1 VQRLG
6 DGHELAP
13 QAQLDQGFAHT
24 RRILIPPRKRIGKNH
39 SGGAYCGPSRTRE
52 TAMDKKSIP
61 IHPLRSANITEGK
74 SRAPNRSMYYGMG
87 YKETDFGK
95 PMVGVAN
102 GHSTI
107 TPCNS
112 GLQKLADAAVR
123 GIEEAGGNPQIFGTP
138 TISDGMAMGTEGMK
152 YSLVSREVIADC
164 IETCVQGQWMDGVV
178 VVGGCDKNMPGGMM
192 GILRANVPAIYVY
205 GGTILPGKWKGQDL
219 NIVSVFEAV
228 GQNAAGKISDQ
239 ELKDIEQHAIPG
251 TGSCGGMYT
260 ANTMSS
266 AFEALGMSLPYSSTM
281 ANPHDEKQNSAKES
295 ARVLMEAIKKDL
307 KPRDIVTKKA
317 LENAVAVIM
326 ATGGSTNAVLH
337 FLAIAHAA
345 GVDWTIDDF
354 ERIRKRTPVL
364 CDLKPS
370 GKYLAVDLHEAGG
383 IPQVMKIL
391 LKAGLL
397 HGDCLT
403 ITGQTIAET
412 LKDIPDQPRADQD
425 VIRRIDKPMYKEG
438 HLAILKGNLSPEGA
452 VAKIT
457 GLKNPVITGPARV
470 FDDEQSA
477 LQAILDGKI
486 KAGDVMVLRY
496 LGPKGG
502 PGMPEMLAPTGA
514 LIGAGLGESVGLIT
528 DGRFSGGTW
537 GMVVGHVAPE
547 AAAGGTIAFVNE
559 GDSITIDAHKL
570 QLQLNVPDAEIDKRR
585 AAWTAPQPRYMRGV
599 QAKFAF
605 NASSASKGAVLDL
618 YEAPLK

>member
-1 VQRLG
+1 MDIKPV
-6 DGHELAP
+6 
-13 QAQLDQGFAHT
+13 
-24 RRILIPPRKRIGKNH
+24 ILNPR
-39 SGGAYCGPSRTRE
+39 SR
-52 TAMDKKSIP
+52 
-61 IHPLRSANITEGK
+61 NITEGK
-74 SRAPNRSMYYGMG
+74 SRAPNRSMYYAMG
-87 YKETDFGK
+87 YTEGDFKK
-95 PMVGVAN
+95 PMIGVAN

-112 GLQKLADAAVR
+112 GLQKLADAAVA
-123 GIEEAGGNPQIFGTP
+123 GIEEAGGNAQTFGTP

-152 YSLVSREVIADC
+152 YSLVSREVISDC
-164 IETCVQGQWMDGVV
+164 VETCVQGQWMDGVV
-178 VVGGCDKNMPGGMM
+178 VIGGCDKNMPGGLM
-192 GILRANVPAIYVY
+192 GMLRANVPAIYVY
-205 GGTILPGKWKGQDL
+205 GGTILPGRYKGQDL

-228 GQNAAGKISDQ
+228 GQNAAGNLSDADLL
-239 ELKDIEQHAIPG
+239 EIERRAIPG

-266 AFEALGMSLPYSSTM
+266 AFEALGISLPYSSTM
-281 ANPHDEKQNSAKES
+281 ANPHDEKLNSAKES
-295 ARVLMEAIKKDL
+295 ARVLVEAVKRDI
-307 KPRDIVTKKA
+307 KPRDIVTRKA
-317 LENAVAVIM
+317 LENAVAVVM

-345 GVDWTIDDF
+345 EVEWSIDDF
-354 ERIRKRTPVL
+354 ERIRVRTPVL

-370 GKYLAVDLHEAGG
+370 GKYLAVDLHKAGG

-391 LKAGLL
+391 LAAGLL
-397 HGDCLT
+397 HGDCIT
-403 ITGQTIAET
+403 ISGQTIAEV
-412 LKDIPDQPRADQD
+412 LKDVPDVPRADQD
-425 VIRRIDKPMYKEG
+425 VIRSIDKPMYRQG
-438 HLAILKGNLSPEGA
+438 HLAILKGNLSPEGC

-457 GLKNPVITGPARV
+457 GLKKPVMTGPARV

-477 LQAILDGKI
+477 LAAILAGNI
-486 KAGDVMVLRY
+486 VAGDVMVLRY

-547 AAAGGTIAFVNE
+547 AAVGGTIAFIQE
-559 GDSITIDAHKL
+559 GDSITIDSHQL
-570 QLQLNVPDAEIDKRR
+570 LLQLNVADDEIARRR
-585 AAWTAPQPRYMRGV
+585 ALWTAPEPRYRRGV

-605 NASSASKGAVLDL
+605 NATSASKGAVLDNF
-618 YEAPLK
+618 

>member
-1 VQRLG
+1 MTPPNQIN
-6 DGHELAP
+6 
-13 QAQLDQGFAHT
+13 
-24 RRILIPPRKRIGKNH
+24 RRSSH
-39 SGGAYCGPSRTRE
+39 
-52 TAMDKKSIP
+52 
-61 IHPLRSANITEGK
+61 ITEGK
-74 SRAPNRSMYYGMG
+74 ARAANRSMFYGMG
-87 YKETDFGK
+87 YKEEDFKK

-112 GLQKLADAAVR
+112 GLQRLADAAIA
-123 GIEEAGGNPQIFGTP
+123 GIEEAGGNAQVFGTP
-138 TISDGMAMGTEGMK
+138 TISDGMSMGTEGMK

-164 IETCVQGQWMDGVV
+164 IETCVGGQWMDGVL

-192 GILRANVPAIYVY
+192 GMLRANVPAIYVY
-205 GGTILPGKWKGQDL
+205 GGTILPGRWKGRDL

-228 GQNAAGKISDQ
+228 GENAAGKISDQ

-281 ANPHDEKQNSAKES
+281 ANPHDEKENSAKES
-295 ARVLMEAIKKDL
+295 ARVLIEAIKMDL
-307 KPRDIVTKKA
+307 KPRDIVTRKSI
-317 LENAVAVIM
+317 ENAVSVIM

-345 GVDWTIDDF
+345 GVPWSIDDF
-354 ERIRKRTPVL
+354 ERIRQRVPVL

-370 GKYLAVDLHEAGG
+370 GRYLAVDLHQAGG

-391 LKAGLL
+391 LNAGLL
-397 HGDCLT
+397 HGDCIT
-403 ITGQTIAET
+403 ISGQTIAQT
-412 LKDIPDQPRADQD
+412 LAGVPDEPPNPQI
-425 VIRRIDKPMYKEG
+425 IRPLSDALYPQG

-457 GLKNPVITGPARV
+457 GLKNPVIIGPARV

-477 LQAILDGKI
+477 LAAILDGRI
-486 KAGDVMVLRY
+486 QAGDVMVLRY

-547 AAAGGTIAFVNE
+547 AAVGGTIALVHE
-559 GDSITIDAHKL
+559 GDSITIDAHAL
-570 QLQLNVPDAEIDKRR
+570 RLQLNVPEDVLAQRR
-585 AAWTAPQPRYMRGV
+585 AAWKAPAPRYSRGV

-605 NASSASKGAVLDL
+605 NASSASSGAVLDNF
-618 YEAPLK
+618 AI

>member
-1 VQRLG
+1 MS
-6 DGHELAP
+6 EAN
-13 QAQLDQGFAHT
+13 
-24 RRILIPPRKRIGKNH
+24 RRSKH
-39 SGGAYCGPSRTRE
+39 
-52 TAMDKKSIP
+52 
-61 IHPLRSANITEGK
+61 ITEGVA
-74 SRAPNRSMYYGMG
+74 RAPNRSMYYAMG
-87 YKETDFGK
+87 YTEKDFGK
-95 PMVGVAN
+95 PMIGVAN

-112 GLQKLADAAVR
+112 GLQKLADAAVDALKA
-123 GIEEAGGNPQIFGTP
+123 AGANPQVFGTP

-164 IETCVQGQWMDGVV
+164 VETCVGGQWMDGVIV
-178 VVGGCDKNMPGGMM
+178 IGGCDKNMPGGMM
-192 GILRANVPAIYVY
+192 GMLRANVPAIYVY
-205 GGTILPGKWKGQDL
+205 GGTILPGRYKGQDL

-228 GQNAAGKISDQ
+228 GQFSAGKMSEEDFCQ
-239 ELKDIEQHAIPG
+239 IERLAIPG
-251 TGSCGGMYT
+251 SGSCGGMYT

-266 AFEALGMSLPYSSTM
+266 AFEALGLSLPYSSTE
-281 ANPHDEKQNSAKES
+281 ANVHDEKVASTTRAAQ
-295 ARVLMEAIKKDL
+295 VLVEAVKKDL
-307 KPRDIVTKKA
+307 KPRDIVTRQS

-345 GVDWTIDDF
+345 EVEWTIDDF
-354 ERIRKRTPVL
+354 ERVRRKVPVL

-370 GKYLAVDLHEAGG
+370 GKYLAVDLHRAGG
-383 IPQVMKIL
+383 IPAVMKVL
-391 LKAGLL
+391 LDGGLL
-397 HGDCLT
+397 HGDCMT
-403 ITGQTIAET
+403 ITGKTVAANLAEVPP
-412 LKDIPDQPRADQD
+412 LRADQD
-425 VIRRIDKPMYKEG
+425 VIRPLGNPMYAEG
-438 HLAILKGNLSPEGA
+438 HLAILRGNLAPEGC

-477 LQAILDGKI
+477 LAAIMAGRI

-514 LIGAGLGESVGLIT
+514 LIGQGLGESVGLIT

-547 AAAGGTIAFVNE
+547 AYEGGTIALVHE
-559 GDSITIDAHKL
+559 GDSITIDAHRL
-570 QLQLNVPDAEIDKRR
+570 LLSLNIDDAEIARRR
-585 AAWTAPQPRYMRGV
+585 AAWVPPQPRYTRGV
-599 QAKFAF
+599 LAKFAF
-605 NASSASKGAVLDL
+605 NAASASAGAVLDRFD
-618 YEAPLK
+618 PMRK

>member
-1 VQRLG
+1 MSKINR
-6 DGHELAP
+6 
-13 QAQLDQGFAHT
+13 
-24 RRILIPPRKRIGKNH
+24 
-39 SGGAYCGPSRTRE
+39 
-52 TAMDKKSIP
+52 
-61 IHPLRSANITEGK
+61 RSANITEGVA
-74 SRAPNRSMYYGMG
+74 RAPNRSMYYALG
-87 YKETDFGK
+87 YQEGDFKK
-95 PMVGVAN
+95 PMIGVAN

-112 GLQKLADAAVR
+112 GLQRLADAAVI
-123 GIEEAGGNPQIFGTP
+123 GLKEAGANPQIFGTP

-164 IETCVQGQWMDGVV
+164 VETCVGGQWMDGVMV
-178 VVGGCDKNMPGGMM
+178 IGGCDKNMPGGMM
-192 GILRANVPAIYVY
+192 GMLRANVPAIYIY
-205 GGTILPGKWKGQDL
+205 GGTILPGRYKGQDL

-228 GQNAAGKISDQ
+228 GQFTAGKMSEEDFCQ
-239 ELKDIEQHAIPG
+239 IERRAIPG
-251 TGSCGGMYT
+251 SGSCGGMYT

-266 AFEALGMSLPYSSTM
+266 AFEALGLSLPYASTM
-281 ANPHDEKQNSAKES
+281 ANVEGEIVAMVEHAAK
-295 ARVLMEAIKKDL
+295 VLVEAVKADL

-317 LENAVAVIM
+317 IENAVAVIM

-345 GVDWTIDDF
+345 GVEWTIDDF
-354 ERIRKRTPVL
+354 ERIRQRTPVL

-370 GKYLAVDLHEAGG
+370 GQYLAVDLHRAGG
-383 IPQVMKIL
+383 IPAVMKQL

-397 HGDCLT
+397 HGECKT
-403 ITGQTIAET
+403 ITGKTVAEN
-412 LKDIPDQPRADQD
+412 LAAVPDLSSEQK
-425 VIRRIDKPMYKEG
+425 VIRPVADPIYAQG
-438 HLAILKGNLSPEGA
+438 HLAILKGNLSPEGC

-457 GLKNPVITGPARV
+457 GLKNPKITGPARV

-477 LQAILDGKI
+477 LAAIMAGRI

-514 LIGAGLGESVGLIT
+514 LIGQGLGESVGLIT

-547 AAAGGTIAFVNE
+547 AYEGGTIALVNE
-559 GDSITIDAHKL
+559 GDSITIDATTL
-570 QLQLNVPDAEIDKRR
+570 TLQLNVAEAEIAKRR
-585 AAWTAPQPRYMRGV
+585 AAWKRPAPRYTRGV
-599 QAKFAF
+599 LAKFAM
-605 NASSASKGAVLDL
+605 NASSASSGAVLDKF
-618 YEAPLK
+618 EPK